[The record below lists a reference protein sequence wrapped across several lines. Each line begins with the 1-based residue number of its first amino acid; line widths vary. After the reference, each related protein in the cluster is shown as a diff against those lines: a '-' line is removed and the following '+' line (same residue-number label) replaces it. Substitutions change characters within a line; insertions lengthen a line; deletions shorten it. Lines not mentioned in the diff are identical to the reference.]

1 MQYIEVENIKNSY
14 TVGSETIEVLA
25 GISFAG
31 GQGEFV
37 VVTGTSGCGK
47 STLLHNAGSVHAE
60 TKTGQK
66 VKIRAIYYGTEEV
79 CRLLWKE

>member
-1 MQYIEVENIKNSY
+1 MQYIEIENIKNSY

-37 VVTGTSGCGK
+37 VVTG
-47 STLLHNAGSVHAE
+47 LPAAE
-60 TKTGQK
+60 NLRCCIMPDLYMQRRKRGRK
-66 VKIRAIYYGTEEV
+66 
-79 CRLLWKE
+79 